1 MSKRPSENP
10 DNIKLLG
17 AEIINLKR
25 FAEPNTKEWSCF
37 NASIGY
43 SPKKGYAIAFRSSNY
58 VILPHGELHVEGGGK
73 IRNRIYFSDLDD
85 DFSLKNFHRVEVPED
100 VIPASRG
107 IEDPRLFW
115 RGRNWHFA
123 GVMMESHTPVA
134 RLCVCKLD
142 AKAKEVQTVEIYD
155 GMKPNQPEKNW
166 LVPDL
171 KPNPNFDFVYGPT
184 AIVKGDKIIYT
195 MSDNHEIA
203 ALRGNSHMVEQED
216 GSYIAVMHKLWIKK
230 ARGYS
235 QKHFSMVDW
244 VNKNYGH
251 YFVRFN
257 RQGAIVEI
265 SEAFQFIAPGIEFVG
280 GMVEKDGNFVISF
293 GREDVSSHLAI
304 IPKATAIKMMKPLE
318 E

>member
-1 MSKRPSENP
+1 MSSQKENP
-10 DNIKLLG
+10 DSLKLLG
-17 AEIINLKR
+17 AEIVNLKR
-25 FAEPNTKEWSCF
+25 FAVEGDKIWSCF
-37 NASIGY
+37 NPSIGY

-73 IRNRIYFSDLDD
+73 IRNRIYFAELGDK
-85 DFSLKNFHRVEVPED
+85 FELKNFRQITVPEN
-100 VIPASRG
+100 VIPAPRG

-115 RGRNWHFA
+115 RGTRWYFA

-134 RLCVCKLD
+134 RLCICKLN
-142 AKAKEVQTVEIYD
+142 AKATEVETVEIYD

-171 KPNPNFDFVYGPT
+171 KPNSNFDFVYGPT

-195 MSDNHEIA
+195 MSDNDDIT
-203 ALRGNSHMVEQED
+203 ALRGNSHLIEQED
-216 GSYIAVMHKLWIKK
+216 GSYIALMHKLWIKRSK
-230 ARGYS
+230 GYS
-235 QKHFSMVDW
+235 QKHFGMVDW

-251 YFVRFN
+251 YFVRFD
-257 RQGAIVEI
+257 RFGSIVEM
-265 SEAFQFIAPGIEFVG
+265 SGAFQFIAPGIEFVG

-304 IPKATAIKMMKPLE
+304 FPKSSAIRMLRPLE
-318 E
+318 Q